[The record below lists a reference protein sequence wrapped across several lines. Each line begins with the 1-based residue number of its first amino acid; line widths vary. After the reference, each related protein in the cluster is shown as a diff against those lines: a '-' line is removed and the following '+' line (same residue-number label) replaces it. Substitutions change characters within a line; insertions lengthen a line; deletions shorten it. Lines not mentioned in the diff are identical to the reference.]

1 MQMKYLCMHVCHCQ
15 MLLLEDSDNYDM
27 FTEEE
32 RSEFLFRLFRHL
44 CLGGAVCQFEDTI
57 QPYLDAT
64 KAIYKDLIR
73 YIFAN

>member
-1 MQMKYLCMHVCHCQ
+1 MQ
-15 MLLLEDSDNYDM
+15 DSDNYDM

-32 RSEFLFRLFRHL
+32 RSEFLFRVFRHL

-64 KAIYKDLIR
+64 KAVYKDLVR
-73 YIFAN
+73 